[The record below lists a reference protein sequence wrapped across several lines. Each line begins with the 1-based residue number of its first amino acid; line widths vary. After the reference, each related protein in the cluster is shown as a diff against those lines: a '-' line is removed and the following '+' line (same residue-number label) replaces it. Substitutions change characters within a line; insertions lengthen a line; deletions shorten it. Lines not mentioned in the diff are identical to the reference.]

1 MSFTLRSRFVAIIV
15 IAAAIACADVG
26 LVLAQRDGG
35 DGPRQGGAGRG
46 GLRGG
51 GGGGGLRGAGGGPLG
66 RGGFDPFGRGQ
77 QVQGT
82 ASIRG
87 LVTAADTNSPV
98 RRAQIRATS
107 PETRSARLATT
118 DADGRFDLKDLP
130 AGRWTIS
137 ATKGGFVSQQYGQ
150 RHPFEAVEP
159 IELMDGQRFSAN
171 FTLSRGSVIT
181 GRVSDEFGDPIT
193 GARVQVLRSQVQ
205 QGRRRLMPTANGA
218 QTDDTGSFRVF
229 GLAPGEYYVAASL
242 QAAPLDSSDSPV
254 AYAPTYFPGTGNVAD
269 AQRISLT
276 LGTEQSGINFVLQPV
291 RAVRVSGTVA
301 DSTGAPTQAILTLT
315 PAGFGDEGG
324 LQIGNPARVLPDGTF
339 TILNVVPG
347 DYVLTVTGRGGG
359 RAAGAN
365 ATPEVGSMSITVG
378 NEDLAG
384 VSVTTSKG
392 GSIRGTVVADGN
404 GKVQT
409 SNIQVGVQPLRQT
422 PGGFNPRGQ
431 VSASGT
437 FELNG
442 LIGSHVL
449 RVERV
454 PDGWNVKSIRANG
467 RDITDTPIEFR
478 GSEQVT
484 VQVVLTNRI
493 SELSGTVKAN
503 GNTVTSAS
511 VVLFPEDPAQWVF
524 PARRVKMARVDQNGV
539 FRIKSL
545 PAGERYLALAV
556 DYLEQGEFQDPVF
569 LERMKGRA
577 VSFSL
582 NDGEN
587 KNLDLTLIER

>member
-1 MSFTLRSRFVAIIV
+1 MFITRRMKLVAIV
-15 IAAAIACADVG
+15 
-26 LVLAQRDGG
+26 VLAVALVGAGSRLAVAQGGGG
-35 DGPRQGGAGRG
+35 DAPRQGGAGP
-46 GLRGG
+46 RGG
-51 GGGGGLRGAGGGPLG
+51 GGGGGQRGAGPLG
-66 RGGFDPFGRGQ
+66 RGGFDFPGRGRGQ

-98 RRAQIRATS
+98 RRAQVRATS
-107 PETRSARLATT
+107 PETRSSRLSTT
-118 DADGRFDLKDLP
+118 DAEGRFELKDLP

-137 ATKGGFVSQQYGQ
+137 ATKGGFVAQQFGQ
-150 RHPFEAVEP
+150 RHPFESVDPVELA
-159 IELMDGQRFSAN
+159 EGQRFTAN
-171 FTLSRGSVIT
+171 ITLSRGSVIT

-254 AYAPTYFPGTGNVAD
+254 SYAPTYFPGTGNVAD
-269 AQRISLT
+269 AQRIPLT

-291 RAVRVSGTVA
+291 RAVRVSGTVV
-301 DSTGAPTQAILTLT
+301 DSTGAPTQAILNLT

-324 LQIGNPARVLPDGTF
+324 LQMGNPARVLPDGTF

-347 DYVLTVTGRGGG
+347 DYVLTVTGRGSGN
-359 RAAGAN
+359 AN
-365 ATPEVGSMSITVG
+365 STPEVASMPLSVG

-384 VSVTTSKG
+384 VSVATSKG
-392 GSIRGTVVADGN
+392 GSIRGTVVADNN

-409 SNIQVGVQPLRQT
+409 ANIQVSVQPLRQT
-422 PGGFNPRGQ
+422 LGGFTPRGQ
-431 VSASGT
+431 VSAAGT
-437 FELNG
+437 FELTS
-442 LIGSHVL
+442 LIGTHVL
-449 RVERV
+449 RVDRL

-467 RDITDTPIEFR
+467 KDITDAPIDFR
-478 GSEQVT
+478 GSEQVI

-503 GNTVTSAS
+503 GQTVTSAS
-511 VVLFPEDPAQWVF
+511 VVLFPEDPAQWLF
-524 PARRVKMARVDQNGV
+524 PARRVRMVRVDQNGV
-539 FRIKSL
+539 FRITSL
-545 PAGERYLALAV
+545 PAGERYFAIAV

-577 VSFSL
+577 AAFSL

-587 KNLDLTLIER
+587 KNLDLTLVER